1 MIKLEIKILK
11 KTKKKLQV
19 KKLQIK
25 VQVILFEIIKVFLI
39 GN

>member
-25 VQVILFEIIKVFLI
+25 VQVILFEIIQVFLI